1 MERLRPR
8 DLRSLLAFVEGAYA
22 EHDLD
27 GLVSY
32 LLRSLPELVRCD
44 NAVYNEAN
52 VRRRRVVWREHPAI
66 SPGLPGAR
74 GIFERHM
81 SEHPL
86 ISRGAEWDGSAV
98 RMSDFLSRPRFHDL
112 GLYQEFF
119 RRLAL
124 EHQMSIRL
132 PASSDL
138 LVVVNVN
145 RNRRDFAPRERLLM
159 ELLRPHLIQAYRTAE
174 AMTELRRGLALLD
187 HGVDGLGR
195 GLVILSADG
204 RIRFATDQAE
214 RWLGRYFPGR
224 RHGPGQ
230 LPPALRQWV
239 RREGRAL
246 RLKDD
251 APAPRRTLV
260 VQDRAARLVV
270 RIVSDVGRSLLLLEE
285 HPRQVSRRALEAH
298 GLTSREA
305 EVLAWV
311 AEGKTNP
318 EIGAILGLSPRTIGN
333 HLARVYARL
342 GVETRTAA
350 ARIALTAR

>member
-8 DLRSLLAFVEGAYA
+8 DLRRLLAFVEGVYA

-27 GLVSY
+27 GLVRY
-32 LLRSLPELVRCD
+32 LLRNLSELIRCE

-52 VRRRRVVWREHPAI
+52 VRRGRVIWREEPAI

-81 SEHPL
+81 PEHPL
-86 ISRGAEWDGSAV
+86 ISHAEWDGSAV

-119 RRLAL
+119 RRLDL

-132 PASSDL
+132 PATPAL
-138 LVVVNVN
+138 MVVVNVN
-145 RNRRDFAPRERLLM
+145 RSRCEFSPRERVLM
-159 ELLRPHLIQAYRTAE
+159 ELLRPHLAQAYRTAE
-174 AMTELRRGLALLD
+174 AMTELRRGLGLLD
-187 HGVDGLGR
+187 HGVEGLGR

-224 RHGPGQ
+224 RPGHGQ
-230 LPPALRQWV
+230 LPSALRRWV
-239 RREGRAL
+239 RREEKAL
-246 RLKDD
+246 RPADD
-251 APAPRRTLV
+251 APPPRRPLV
-260 VQDRAARLVV
+260 VQDRAARLVL
-270 RIVSDVGRSLLLLEE
+270 RLVSDGSRSLLLLEE